1 MNGWYLTGVVI
12 WRGQKRSEKAPWPCL
27 VESDGGPRENPL
39 TRVPVDIFGDIEVG
53 QRVELYGFLDSR
65 EWNGKNYLQ
74 LVVRGRKVE
83 GASLQSRQQPPRR
96 YSEADQP
103 PSRYGNQPMPD
114 PAAAYNPE
122 EDIPF

>member
-27 VESDGGPRENPL
+27 VESDGGPKEEPT
-39 TRVPVDIFGDIEVG
+39 TRIPVDIFGDVEVG
-53 QRVELYGFLDSR
+53 QRVELSGVLDSR

-83 GASLQSRQQPPRR
+83 GNALQSRQQPPRR

-114 PAAAYNPE
+114 PAAAYDPQ